1 MSIVNSILNPRSVV
15 VVGASND
22 PAKLTGRPIAYLQR
36 HGFAGDIYPINPRY
50 DTIAGLKSYADPRDL
65 PSTPDLGLVLVGADR
80 VIESVRQLAEAGTK
94 AAVVLASGFGESG
107 EEGRARQQQLLEAA
121 GEMRILGP
129 NTIGLV
135 NLTDKI
141 MLTASG
147 AMEMADFP
155 TGSIA
160 LLSQSGGIMGSLL
173 SRAAGRGIGFSKLV
187 ATGNECDLEVS
198 DFLDGFAEDDA
209 TTVVALYLETIRN
222 AAKFRAAAKRV
233 IDAGKSIVV
242 YKVGKSESGA
252 NSAVSH
258 TGALAGADEVY
269 DALFNQLGIIRA
281 QTFADLLDI
290 PAILASGRRLA
301 GNRVAIVTST
311 GGAAT
316 IVADNVGCLGLAMP
330 SPDKE
335 TAEKLLALELKE
347 AVLDRNPIDVTLAG
361 LRPDLF
367 RSIIKILA
375 ESPSFDAIV
384 VVLGSS
390 SIAQPDVVARPL
402 LDSMAMTDKP
412 LIAYVSPEA
421 PSIVRHLNTSGIP
434 AFAAPESCASALAAL
449 LKVGKSEN
457 VDARAQQNI
466 DCSDIAAGSMNEADA
481 KSLYARFGVPV
492 TKEVAVATAAEA
504 AEAAKSFGGPVVIKI
519 LSDEILHK
527 SEVGGVAVGV
537 AQDQVLTVCNEMLER
552 VRSATDARIDGFLV
566 QEYITGGVELI
577 LGFNRDPQLG
587 PYILLGAGGVTTELY
602 QDVTLRLLPIDRKQA
617 VSMIDN
623 LKCAPLLKGFRGK
636 PLADTD
642 GLISTILSFAD
653 MAHSLDGRLIEA
665 EINPVF
671 VLPEGQGVR
680 AGDAL
685 VVIGE

>member
-1 MSIVNSILNPRSVV
+1 MSIVNAILNPHSVV

-22 PAKLTGRPIAYLQR
+22 PTKLTGRPVAYLQR

-50 DTIAGLKSYADPRDL
+50 DTIAGLKAYADPRDL
-65 PSTPDLGLVLVGADR
+65 PSAPDLGLVLVGAER
-80 VIESVRQLAEAGTK
+80 VIESVRQLAQAGTK

-121 GEMRILGP
+121 GDMRILGP

-147 AMEMADFP
+147 AMEMDDFP

-198 DFLDGFAEDDA
+198 DFLEAFADDDA

-222 AAKFRAAAKRV
+222 AAKFRTAAKRV

-301 GNRVAIVTST
+301 GKRVAIVTST

-316 IVADNVGCLGLAMP
+316 IVADNVGCLGLDMP

-361 LRPDLF
+361 LRPDIF
-367 RSIIKILA
+367 RSIIRILA

-390 SIAQPDVVARPL
+390 SIGQPDVVARPL
-402 LDSMAMTDKP
+402 LDSMAVTDKP

-421 PSIVRHLNTSGIP
+421 PSIVRHLNTSGVP

-449 LKVGKSEN
+449 LKVGKSES
-457 VDARAQQNI
+457 VEARKQQNI
-466 DCSDIAAGSMNEADA
+466 DCSDIVAGSMNEADA
-481 KSLYARFGVPV
+481 KSLYSRFGVPV
-492 TKEVAVATAAEA
+492 TKEVAVTTAAEA
-504 AEAAKSFGGPVVIKI
+504 SEAAKSFGGPVVIKI

-537 AQDQVLTVCNEMLER
+537 APDKVAKVCDDMLAR

-602 QDVTLRLLPIDRKQA
+602 QDVSLRLLPIDRKQA
-617 VSMIDN
+617 ASMIDN

-642 GLISTILSFAD
+642 GLVSTILSFAD
-653 MAHSLDGRLIEA
+653 MAHSLDGRLVEA

-671 VLPEGQGVR
+671 VLPQGQGVR